1 MLNKQ
6 LKQGD
11 NEFKPQSIATKI
23 LEERIDILN
32 YLYKAKSEFYSE
44 NLIKK
49 NKIAGTIATLILP

>member
-1 MLNKQ
+1 MIITLEDNGVGKKKAMLNKQ

-32 YLYKAKSEFYSE
+32 YLYKAKSEFYS
-44 NLIKK
+44 
-49 NKIAGTIATLILP
+49 